1 MKYTR
6 LLIIAV
12 MGALFCAA
20 YLSGLM
26 NYATLAHL
34 KACANWLS
42 WYTHAHCVQ
51 SILIFGLVCFVALVA
66 SWPWAALFS
75 IAAGYLFGLA
85 SIFFVVPIFTLGA
98 VGAFLIARYV
108 LGEYVQHHWGT
119 YLRPFNAEIAC
130 YGGWYLLVVRMLPFI
145 PFFLVNS
152 LAALTPI
159 SLKSFTFATL
169 FGIIPPTLIFIIA
182 GTQLAV
188 INTVSDIFSWQV
200 LSALGVLILLVVV
213 PLIYQRFFVRRA

>member
-6 LLIIAV
+6 LVIMVIL
-12 MGALFCAA
+12 GALFCAA

-26 NYATLAHL
+26 SYITLAHL
-34 KACANWLS
+34 KQCSHLLVC
-42 WYTHAHCVQ
+42 YTQAHCVQ
-51 SILIFGLVCFVALVA
+51 SVLVFCLVCFVALVL

-75 IAAGYLFGLA
+75 IAAGYLFGLV

-98 VGAFLIARYV
+98 VGAFLIARYI
-108 LGEYVQHHWGT
+108 LGDYVQHHWGT
-119 YLRPFNAEIAC
+119 YLRAFNAEIAC
-130 YGGWYLLVVRMLPFI
+130 YGGWYLLVVRMVPFI

-159 SLKSFTFATL
+159 SLRSFTFATL
-169 FGIIPPTLIFIIA
+169 FGIIPPTLIFVIA

-188 INTVSDIFSWQV
+188 INTIADILSWRV
-200 LSALGVLILLVVV
+200 LGALGVLILLVVV